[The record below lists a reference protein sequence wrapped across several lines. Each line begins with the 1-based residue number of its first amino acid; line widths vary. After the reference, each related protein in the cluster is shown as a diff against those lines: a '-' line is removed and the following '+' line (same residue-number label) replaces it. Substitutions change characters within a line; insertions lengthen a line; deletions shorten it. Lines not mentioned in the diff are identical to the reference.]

1 MVVVLTFFVVIARYA
16 IFVCIAITGKNK
28 NQKTVSAP
36 GKTQWS
42 HCSPGTGNGGSD
54 DVRAS
59 PGGDA
64 AHGEIRSVLQTESR
78 RLETFGKQCLSQPR
92 KFYYSDD
99 DDAELIKTS
108 SLWGWLMAI
117 TRNKS
122 LSPAESLLSLEARLW
137 PDPSRRWAFHLIWH
151 IVCAVIK
158 RQWSHLPWLNYSG
171 KVQTAQVNYVTI
183 RLMTAPDIHSA
194 NKVNCLQRR
203 ID

>member
-1 MVVVLTFFVVIARYA
+1 MEGL
-16 IFVCIAITGKNK
+16 
-28 NQKTVSAP
+28 
-36 GKTQWS
+36 
-42 HCSPGTGNGGSD
+42 D

-64 AHGEIRSVLQTESR
+64 AHSEIRSVLQTESR
-78 RLETFGKQCLSQPR
+78 RLETFGKQCLSQPK

-108 SLWGWLMAI
+108 SPWGWLMVI

-122 LSPAESLLSLEARLW
+122 LSPASRVSSFSRSASLAR
-137 PDPSRRWAFHLIWH
+137 PVQQARRWAFHLIWH

-171 KVQTAQVNYVTI
+171 KVQNAQVNYVTI
-183 RLMTAPDIHSA
+183 RLMTAPDIQA

>member
-1 MVVVLTFFVVIARYA
+1 M
-16 IFVCIAITGKNK
+16 
-28 NQKTVSAP
+28 
-36 GKTQWS
+36 
-42 HCSPGTGNGGSD
+42 
-54 DVRAS
+54 RAS

-122 LSPAESLLSLEARLW
+122 LSPAVSLLSLESASLARPVQKVSIPFDMTHCMRSYKETMKPFTMIKLLW
-137 PDPSRRWAFHLIWH
+137 ESP
-151 IVCAVIK
+151 
-158 RQWSHLPWLNYSG
+158 
-171 KVQTAQVNYVTI
+171 
-183 RLMTAPDIHSA
+183 
-194 NKVNCLQRR
+194 NCPG
-203 ID
+203 